1 MQNVFGSLSQRHVSD
16 DEVESSK
23 YVMFSNATLPVPA
36 TGDLPFHSA
45 MEPYE
50 KTIHD
55 YVKLRALQGLLM
67 AKVMR
72 WVDLKFIHLN
82 THQWPFRY
90 RVVNFVI
97 VKNYTTFI
105 LRTLGSLS

>member
-1 MQNVFGSLSQRHVSD
+1 
-16 DEVESSK
+16 
-23 YVMFSNATLPVPA
+23 MFSNATLPVPA

-72 WVDLKFIHLN
+72 WVDLKFEIHLFEYPSRN
-82 THQWPFRY
+82 
-90 RVVNFVI
+90 RVVHFVI
-97 VKNYTTFI
+97 VKNYYIF
-105 LRTLGSLS
+105 LRMYNCT